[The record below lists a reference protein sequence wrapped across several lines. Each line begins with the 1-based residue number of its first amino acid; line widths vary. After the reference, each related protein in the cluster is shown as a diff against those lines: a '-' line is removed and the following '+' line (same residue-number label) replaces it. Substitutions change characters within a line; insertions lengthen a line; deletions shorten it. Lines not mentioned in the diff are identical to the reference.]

1 MKYILNQG
9 FSWIFGANEVTCSVF
24 EQEGLLKGVPLV
36 CSPFICFP
44 SETVSLRFALTASKG
59 RKLLVHNAPPPPPAS
74 QHFSETID
82 RKSVCDLAIY
92 KTEGTVQSISLKQKY
107 AKEAEN
113 GH

>member
-1 MKYILNQG
+1 M
-9 FSWIFGANEVTCSVF
+9 
-24 EQEGLLKGVPLV
+24 
-36 CSPFICFP
+36 
-44 SETVSLRFALTASKG
+44 
-59 RKLLVHNAPPPPPAS
+59 PPPAS

-92 KTEGTVQSISLKQKY
+92 KTEGIVQSISLKQKY